1 MTKIIRRYSDAFKRL
16 VVAEVES
23 GRYTVMESA
32 RVHQLGFG
40 MVYRWVK
47 QFGGPDSQTRIM
59 RFEMPNER
67 DRIKELEK
75 RNRELE
81 SALAQAHMKIVV
93 LESAVEVWEEQS
105 GRAAKK
111 KPATLPSNAPGPKD
125 SA

>member
-1 MTKIIRRYSDAFKRL
+1 MTKIIRRYSDAFKRS

-81 SALAQAHMKIVV
+81 SA
-93 LESAVEVWEEQS
+93 VEVWEEQS